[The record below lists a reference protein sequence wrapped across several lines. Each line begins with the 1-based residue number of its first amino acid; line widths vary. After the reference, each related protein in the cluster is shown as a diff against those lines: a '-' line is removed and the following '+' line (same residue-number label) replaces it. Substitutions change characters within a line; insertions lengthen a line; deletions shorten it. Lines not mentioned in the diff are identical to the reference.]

1 MRLQQLREVA
11 TNHRVLL
18 CKIVNKFLREWHGK
32 PSLLTWQQC
41 KACTRRPGAV
51 GPPRQSSHGKAVRD
65 HFLGSSRRSFRTK
78 SPTVYNPFDNLS
90 RIKESCFI
98 TKTRKQLV
106 EGDSVAL
113 IESKEWM
120 GGRVGGLQC
129 KPQRHSKPKTGFHTT
144 SLPNHI
150 QVCKNKQKQHPK
162 QTTIQ
167 AIPFVFPLWYPTTLS
182 NDVFCQPP
190 QTSLFIM

>member
-113 IESKEWM
+113 IESKEWI
-120 GGRVGGLQC
+120 GGRVGVYNVNRSGTLN
-129 KPQRHSKPKTGFHTT
+129 QRLVFT
-144 SLPNHI
+144 PN
-150 QVCKNKQKQHPK
+150 PF
-162 QTTIQ
+162 QTTFKF
-167 AIPFVFPLWYPTTLS
+167 AKTNKSNIPNRLQFRRPPLYFRSGTPRR
-182 NDVFCQPP
+182 
-190 QTSLFIM
+190 

>member
-18 CKIVNKFLREWHGK
+18 CKIINKFVREWHGK
-32 PSLLTWQQC
+32 PSMLTWQQC

-78 SPTVYNPFDNLS
+78 SPTVYNPLDNLS

-98 TKTRKQLV
+98 TKTRIHQSSRACLLELRRGTAAHAEHPRYVLNTYCRILV
-106 EGDSVAL
+106 WRRSMRN
-113 IESKEWM
+113 S
-120 GGRVGGLQC
+120 
-129 KPQRHSKPKTGFHTT
+129 P
-144 SLPNHI
+144 
-150 QVCKNKQKQHPK
+150 
-162 QTTIQ
+162 
-167 AIPFVFPLWYPTTLS
+167 
-182 NDVFCQPP
+182 
-190 QTSLFIM
+190 